1 MSTLTLEEAQ
11 ARLPD
16 VIHNLAPGEGVVI
29 VENNQPVAR
38 LTAESTLQRQPR
50 KAGSAKG
57 LLTIVCE
64 DDEHLRDF
72 AEYVR

>member
-1 MSTLTLEEAQ
+1 MTTLTLHEAQ

-16 VIHNLAPGEGVVI
+16 VIHGLAPGEGVVI
-29 VENNQPVAR
+29 VENNQPIAR
-38 LTAESTLQRQPR
+38 LTAESNLQRQPR

-57 LLTIVCE
+57 MLTIVRE

-72 AEYVR
+72 AEYMP